1 MERIVTEHE
10 IKTEYNLI
18 REITHKYVTVEG
30 VEYGP
35 NTHRAP
41 QYVPGKLVDDVYSK
55 TSMKD
60 LPTDVKVLAGHFW
73 TQDVHDLFEAL
84 LVEQQVEIDSL
95 GS

>member
-1 MERIVTEHE
+1 MERTITEHE

-18 REITHKYVTVEG
+18 REITRKYVTVDG

-41 QYVPGKLVDDVYSK
+41 QHVPGTLNGGSYTK

-60 LPTDVKVLAGHFW
+60 LSADVKVLAGHFW
-73 TQDVHDLFEAL
+73 TQEVHDLFEAL
-84 LVEQQVEIDSL
+84 LKEQAAELNQ
-95 GS
+95 